1 MHYLIFRGASAFWE
15 TAKYLILN
23 FGNGLKVRLGCATSF
38 INYEVGIGSRLKMN
52 FFLRLVCF
60 LGNRTVPDP

>member
-23 FGNGLKVRLGCATSF
+23 FGNGLKVRLSCATSF
-38 INYEVGIGSRLKMN
+38 INYEVGIGSRIK
-52 FFLRLVCF
+52 
-60 LGNRTVPDP
+60 